1 MLIHNATV
9 IPFDGQNL
17 LITNGAVRIQGAS
30 IDAVGESAELLARF
44 ADDPRWDAQGMVLM
58 PGQICA
64 HTHFYGAFARGL
76 YLPGEPA
83 KDFPEILERL
93 WWRLDKALDLEGVRT
108 SAEVCLVDAIR
119 NGATTL
125 IDHHASQR
133 AIDGSLDAIAGAVAQ
148 SGLRAVL
155 CYEVTDRDGPAAAQA
170 GIDENVRFMKR
181 LQAMKRAARHGP
193 DHDGPAHNAH
203 PPPDPGLHQRL
214 AATFGLHAS
223 LTLSD
228 ATLAACAAEAQRFHI
243 HVAEHPADEYDSL
256 QKSGLRV
263 VERLH
268 SFGITGAESIM
279 AHCIHIDAW
288 EMALLRETKTYVTHQ
303 PRSNMNNGVG
313 AADIVAMLRAGMVVC
328 LGNDGFSNDMFAEMK
343 AADLLQKAAHGDPRY
358 LGADKVMQMAVT
370 NNRRL
375 ASHFFE
381 QPVGRIAPGAYA
393 DLILLDYYPTTPLTA
408 ENLPWHILFGVSGG
422 HVHSTICQGQ
432 VLMCNRQLLT
442 MDEAAIT
449 ARSRELARQ
458 TWERY
463 WAMFA

>member
-9 IPFDGQNL
+9 ITFDEQNRL
-17 LITNGAVRIQGAS
+17 LSDAAVYFAGDEIL
-30 IDAVGESAELLARF
+30 AVGSSRELLARYPD
-44 ADDPRWDAQGMVLM
+44 AERWDAGGLLLM

-76 YLPGEPA
+76 YIPGAPA

-93 WWRLDKALDLEGVRT
+93 WWRLDKALDLAGVQV
-108 SAEVCLVDAIR
+108 SAEVSLVDAIR
-119 NGATTL
+119 NGTTTL

-133 AIDGSLDAIAGAVAQ
+133 AIDGSLDAIGEAVTA

-170 GIDENVRFMKR
+170 GVRENVRFSQK
-181 LQAMKRAARHGP
+181 LQSSDLG
-193 DHDGPAHNAH
+193 N
-203 PPPDPGLHQRL
+203 QRL

-223 LTLSD
+223 LTLAD
-228 ATLAACAAEAQRFHI
+228 TTLEACRREADRFHV

-256 QKSGLRV
+256 QKSGQRV

-268 SFGITGAESIM
+268 GFGITGPQSIM

-288 EMALLRETKTYVTHQ
+288 EMALLRETGTWITHQ
-303 PRSNMNNGVG
+303 PRSNMNNAVG
-313 AADIVAMLRAGMVVC
+313 AADVSTLLRGGLKLG
-328 LGNDGFSNDMFAEMK
+328 LGNDGFSNDMFMEMK
-343 AADLLQKAAHGDPRY
+343 VADLLQKVWHGDPRY
-358 LGADKVMQMAVT
+358 LGADKVLQMAVQ
-370 NNRRL
+370 NNRQL
-375 ASHFFE
+375 AAQFFAK
-381 QPVGRIAPGAYA
+381 PVGIVAPGAYA
-393 DLILLDYYPTTPLTA
+393 DLILLDYYPTTPLKA

-422 HVHSTICQGQ
+422 HVHSTICHGQ
-432 VLMCNRQLLT
+432 VLMRNRTLLT

-449 ARSRELARQ
+449 ARSRVLAAQ

-463 WAMFA
+463 WAMF